1 MRFDV
6 VEPIL
11 PELRIRLTHSLK
23 KYRKVVIKHDPE
35 YEAAGERADAETT
48 FIDGEG
54 AIIVYMTPNIDHTA
68 AQDAALLAHEAV
80 HAALFYF
87 AMIGEE
93 EPGEEEIAYMVEN
106 ITQYLVSEHFRWKK
120 RKIEKEQ

>member
-11 PELRIRLTHSLK
+11 PELHIRLTHSFK
-23 KYRKVVIKHDPE
+23 KYRKVVRKHDPE
-35 YEAAGERADAETT
+35 WDAPAERADAETT
-48 FIDGEG
+48 FIDDEG
-54 AIIVYMTPNIDHTA
+54 AILVYMKPSIDHTA

-80 HAALFYF
+80 HAALFYLS
-87 AMIGEE
+87 MIGEE

-106 ITQYLVSEHFRWKK
+106 VTQYLVAEHFKWKK
-120 RKIEKEQ
+120 RKIEKER